1 MTDLLEDFETK
12 KETIRDE
19 VELHIKKRD
28 EANAKAQEYA
38 KKRDELNQKTHDM
51 REHAKEKIAEKNE
64 LIDKIKVLRD
74 DKEEHYKNL
83 SDLKRQL
90 KDLKSNFGAG
100 LDLKDIKMK
109 EKELQYLEKRQ
120 QTTELTKDD
129 ENKIIV
135 DIRRLNN
142 EIKKA
147 KTQREEELL
156 KNNDIKELTDKINS
170 ERTLGESLKKQIEEL
185 SNQISKLSDEIN
197 EELQNLDNV
206 RKEAD
211 ENHEIFIK
219 YSKESEAEHAAFIK
233 SKNDLRDLEKAIYS
247 IRNKTKV
254 TKKREKESELQE
266 KASALYEKF
275 KAGEQLTTE
284 DLLTLQKA
292 GFL

>member
-74 DKEEHYKNL
+74 EKEEHYRNL
-83 SDLKRQL
+83 SDLKKNLRE
-90 KDLKSNFGAG
+90 LKSGFGAG
-100 LDLKDIKMK
+100 LGLKDIKMK

-120 QTTELTKDD
+120 QTTELTKED

-135 DIRRLNN
+135 DIRRLTN

-156 KNNDIKELTDKINS
+156 KNKDIKELTDKTTS
-170 ERTLGESLKKQIEEL
+170 ERTLGESLKKEIEDL

-197 EELQNLDNV
+197 EELQELDNV

-219 YSKESEAEHAAFIK
+219 YSKESESEHAAFIK

-254 TKKREKESELQE
+254 TKKKEKESELQE